1 MKDASSLGSRAGYP
15 EGRPNPVRN
24 TRTAKYCSCAQNLS
38 MPIFGAVQRLFQV
51 VPVPVPQARYVKAR
65 HGNAGV
71 DVEGPASPAGTA
83 PIQTPPS
90 YRIAFLISGAWL
102 QIPFRSFS
110 HDDAPFGARCNPS
123 PQARSSCSHLT
134 RRIPLA

>member
-1 MKDASSLGSRAGYP
+1 MAKCAKAFLRNKNRVFLKGDVLTTLARHSHKASAKACAGDSFMKDASSLGSRAGYP

-65 HGNAGV
+65 H
-71 DVEGPASPAGTA
+71 
-83 PIQTPPS
+83 
-90 YRIAFLISGAWL
+90 
-102 QIPFRSFS
+102 
-110 HDDAPFGARCNPS
+110 
-123 PQARSSCSHLT
+123 
-134 RRIPLA
+134 